1 MIDFRSL
8 VKAGVHFGHQKT
20 RWCPRMAPYIW
31 GIKNNIHLIDVS
43 KTAFLLEKAAAYLKK
58 IAAQGKPILWIGTKK
73 AAREAI
79 LRAGTQLNMPYV
91 NHRWIGGTLSNFGQ
105 VKKSV
110 TKCLHFEDILS
121 KSEKFPHYTKKEFNT
136 IQKVVGRL
144 EKNIGGIKKLT
155 WPIGAVVVID
165 VFKEQSAVKEAVK
178 MGVPIV
184 GLVDTNCDPTLV
196 DYVIPTNDDAPR
208 AINIVLDY
216 LIQAVESGQKEAA
229 SSQKDKKETAERPI
243 AKKTVKKEAVTKAKP
258 AEKKEEKVIIAK
270 AELVSKDNNE
280 KSKKPTEKSTKA
292 APSKVTDVK
301 KTAEKKE
308 VKVVEP
314 KEKAAPK
321 ASSAKADI
329 NTDAK
334 KKSVSKKTDVS
345 K

>member
-58 IAAQGKPILWIGTKK
+58 LAAQGQPILWIGTKK

-136 IQKVVGRL
+136 FQKIVGRL

-155 WPIGAVVVID
+155 WPIGAVVVVD

-208 AINIVLDY
+208 AINIVLDH
-216 LIQAVESGQKEAA
+216 LIKAVEDGQKEALSA
-229 SSQKDKKETAERPI
+229 QKDKKEGAERPA
-243 AKKTVKKEAVTKAKP
+243 AKKIVKKEVAIKAKVS
-258 AEKKEEKVIIAK
+258 EKKEEKVVTAK
-270 AELVSKDNNE
+270 AESASKDKIE
-280 KSKKPTEKSTKA
+280 KSKKPAEKSTKA
-292 APSKVTDVK
+292 ASPKVADVK

-308 VKVVEP
+308 VKVVET
-314 KEKAAPK
+314 KEKTAPK
-321 ASSAKADI
+321 AFSAKSA
-329 NTDAK
+329 TDTK
-334 KKSVSKKTDVS
+334 KKSVVKKTDES

>member
-43 KTAFLLEKAAAYLKK
+43 KTAFLLEEAAVFLKK

-73 AAREAI
+73 AARDAI
-79 LRAGTQLNMPYV
+79 LRAGVQLKMPYV

-136 IQKVVGRL
+136 FQKVVERL

-155 WPIGAVVVID
+155 WPIGAVVVVD
-165 VFKEQSAVKEAVK
+165 AFKEQSAIKEATK

-184 GLVDTNCDPTLV
+184 GLVDTNCDPTLI

-208 AINIVLDY
+208 AINIILDY
-216 LIQAVESGQKEAA
+216 LIGAVDAGQKEAV
-229 SSQKDKKETAERPI
+229 SDQKVTKEAEGPA
-243 AKKTVKKEAVTKAKP
+243 AKKIVKKEVPSKASR
-258 AEKKEEKVIIAK
+258 AAKKEVKAVEATAK
-270 AELVSKDNNE
+270 DKGDGR
-280 KSKKPTEKSTKA
+280 KKPTEKAVKEVT
-292 APSKVTDVK
+292 SKIVDVK
-301 KTAEKKE
+301 EDAVKKE
-308 VKVVEP
+308 VKVAEP
-314 KEKAAPK
+314 REEIASK
-321 ASSAKADI
+321 ASSDNAAID
-329 NTDAK
+329 TK
-334 KKSVSKKTDVS
+334 KKSAIKKTNEKS